1 MAWNHSWGHA
11 SFLHGS
17 MTISP
22 SRTGRLL
29 HCGKGG
35 VRGIDIPHICQL
47 TLHGFASGT
56 GKQGRREQGWEQQRI
71 WKIDQD
77 FNKHLVC
84 IYIYIIYLFRYKG
97 SKKAHMIYTV
107 WYQYTE
113 QKMSKWLHNYNPWL
127 VFTSLCSRSFLDHP
141 EPSSFFMGFSKH
153 QMTLNSIIFP
163 QISQ

>member
-11 SFLHGS
+11 SFPHGS

-47 TLHGFASGT
+47 NLHGFASGT
-56 GKQGRREQGWEQQRI
+56 GEQGRREQGWEQQRI

-84 IYIYIIYLFRYKG
+84 IYIYLLIYLDIKDQKG
-97 SKKAHMIYTV
+97 TYDIHSTIYIYWTKIWV
-107 WYQYTE
+107 SDYITITHGWFSHRFAAGVFWIIPNRPVFSWDFPST
-113 QKMSKWLHNYNPWL
+113 KWP
-127 VFTSLCSRSFLDHP
+127 
-141 EPSSFFMGFSKH
+141 
-153 QMTLNSIIFP
+153 
-163 QISQ
+163 